1 MEKIHD
7 RKPWLTGIRRV
18 VIKIGSG
25 ILTSSDDGGLD
36 LDHIQSLADNL
47 SSVVGDGYEIIIV
60 SSGAI
65 AAGKIKLGFKGG
77 IRSIPEKQAAAAV
90 GQARLMWVYEKSF
103 GSNGLRVAQIL
114 LTRDDL
120 SDRRRFLNARNTL
133 FTLLNM
139 EVIPIINE
147 NDTVAIEEIKF
158 GDNDNLSAL
167 VTNLVQAD
175 LLINLT
181 DTEGFFNA
189 DPKRDPKAELIS
201 LVVKI
206 DSEIEGYA
214 SLHTSATG
222 TGGMTSKLQA
232 AKMASAFGC
241 PMVIVNGGIPTI
253 VQEVL
258 EGKDVGTLILPR
270 ENKVSSWKHWIA
282 YTLRPSGGIIV
293 DNGAR
298 KVIVEDG
305 KSLLPSGIIDVE
317 GDFERGEAI
326 RCSGPDRNEFARGLV
341 NYSASEILKIKGL
354 KTSQIESRLGYKYYD
369 EIIHRDDLVLL

>member
-1 MEKIHD
+1 MERIHD

-60 SSGAI
+60 TSGAI

-181 DTEGFFNA
+181 DTEGLFNA

-258 EGKDVGTLILPR
+258 EGKEVGTLILPR

-326 RCSGPDRNEFARGLV
+326 RCSGPGRNEFARGLV

>member
-1 MEKIHD
+1 MERVHD
-7 RKPWLTGIRRV
+7 RKPWLNGIRRV

-60 SSGAI
+60 TSGAI

-181 DTEGFFNA
+181 DTEGLFNA
-189 DPKRDPKAELIS
+189 DPKRNPKAELIS

-258 EGKDVGTLILPR
+258 EGKEVGTLILPR
-270 ENKVSSWKHWIA
+270 DNKVSSWKHWIA

-293 DNGAR
+293 DGGAR

-354 KTSQIESRLGYKYYD
+354 KTSQIESRLGYKYND